1 MCISSP
7 PSIKNGIV
15 IALSSEELLMI
26 VKKLRAKRNWS
37 QEQVAKFSGL
47 SIRTIQRVESGQS
60 ASLETLK
67 SLASVF
73 EVDINKLTE
82 EITMIDKT
90 TENWKSQPWWFRFSF
105 LGMSSKKAQLC
116 SEFAFIVLGITA
128 FIYWDNKF
136 AGTCFIIS
144 GYLTNWLIRYGDKKN
159 IW

>member
-1 MCISSP
+1 M
-7 PSIKNGIV
+7 
-15 IALSSEELLMI
+15 IA
-26 VKKLRAKRNWS
+26 KKLRAEKKWS

-60 ASLETLK
+60 ASIETLK

-90 TENWKSQPWWFRFSF
+90 TENWKSQPWWFRFGF
-105 LGMSSKKAQLC
+105 LGMPSKKAQLY
-116 SEFAFIVLGITA
+116 SEFAFIALGITS
-128 FIYWDNKF
+128 FLYWDNKF
-136 AGTCFIIS
+136 AGTCFVTC
-144 GYLTNWLIRYGDKKN
+144 GYLTSWLIRYGDKNN